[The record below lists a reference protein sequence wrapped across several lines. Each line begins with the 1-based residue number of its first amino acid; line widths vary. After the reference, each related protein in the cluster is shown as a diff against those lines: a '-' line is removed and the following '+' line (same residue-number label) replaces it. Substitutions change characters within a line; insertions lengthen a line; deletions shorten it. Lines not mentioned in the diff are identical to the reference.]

1 MWCEMIN
8 SWLTACSSCGWLS
21 YLQKYSH
28 KISCINISRCDL
40 DTGAGGGGAAAAS
53 VSSPK
58 RDWERVRR
66 LTWSIST
73 VQYST
78 VQHSTVQYSTWS
90 IWCSVNFF
98 FLMSWVGAPWP
109 GLQHQAEVRVC
120 HCRGSCVTCQT
131 SWIWTVPSAPP
142 NLWTK
147 DPPPLSSSSPKV
159 PWIWGDDEICCSNPA
174 GGVNEVDGGL

>member
-73 VQYST
+73 MQYSAVQYST
-78 VQHSTVQYSTWS
+78 VQYSTVPGPSGARWTSSSWCPGWGRRGQACSTRRRW
-90 IWCSVNFF
+90 
-98 FLMSWVGAPWP
+98 G
-109 GLQHQAEVRVC
+109 
-120 HCRGSCVTCQT
+120 CVT
-131 SWIWTVPSAPP
+131 VEGHA
-142 NLWTK
+142 
-147 DPPPLSSSSPKV
+147 SPAKHLGSGQFLQLLQ
-159 PWIWGDDEICCSNPA
+159 ISE
-174 GGVNEVDGGL
+174 

>member
-73 VQYST
+73 MQYSTVQYST
-78 VQHSTVQYSTWS
+78 VQHSTVQYSTVHNQPQYPLWLS
-90 IWCSVNFF
+90 HLPQVSAGPSTTT
-98 FLMSWVGAPWP
+98 LP
-109 GLQHQAEVRVC
+109 
-120 HCRGSCVTCQT
+120 TCT
-131 SWIWTVPSAPP
+131 T
-142 NLWTK
+142 
-147 DPPPLSSSSPKV
+147 SSPSGRKIFV
-159 PWIWGDDEICCSNPA
+159 AHKKIFKANLNIWY
-174 GGVNEVDGGL
+174 V